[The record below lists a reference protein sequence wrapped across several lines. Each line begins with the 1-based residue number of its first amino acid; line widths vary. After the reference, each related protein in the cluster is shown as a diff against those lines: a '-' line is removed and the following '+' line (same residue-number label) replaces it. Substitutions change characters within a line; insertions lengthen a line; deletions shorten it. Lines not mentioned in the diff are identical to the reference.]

1 MKARKSVA
9 RRKGRSP
16 AARLRPFRMLIA
28 VCAVLVLVAL
38 GLAASWPGFDP
49 KSVAVTGNERVPRSE
64 ILDRAAVASD
74 QSMWLQSLRAMRARV
89 EAIPYIAS
97 ASVRR
102 MPPASIVIA
111 VSERTP
117 FAVVRSGEDAVVVDR
132 GLRVLQAATG
142 EENLPVFSV
151 KPGAM
156 VVPGA
161 FLTQDGI
168 ATLRDDYEAMIAA
181 HVRPRE
187 LELDRFGGL
196 VATVQGG
203 IRVLLGDENDLGKK
217 LALVDPILSQ
227 VVSNPRQVAAIDLR
241 APATPVIV
249 YR

>member
-1 MKARKSVA
+1 
-9 RRKGRSP
+9 
-16 AARLRPFRMLIA
+16 MLIA

-49 KSVAVTGNERVPRSE
+49 KSVAVTGNERVARSE

-74 QSMWLQSLRAMRARV
+74 QSMWFQSLGAMRARI
-89 EAIPYIAS
+89 ETIPYVAS
-97 ASVRR
+97 ATVRR
-102 MPPASIVIA
+102 LPPASIVIV

-117 FAVVRSGEDAVVVDR
+117 FAVVRSGDEAVVVDR

-151 KPGAM
+151 KPG
-156 VVPGA
+156 VTLIPGE

-168 ATLRDDYEAMIAA
+168 VTLRDDYEAMIVA
-181 HVRPRE
+181 HVSPRE
-187 LELDRFGGL
+187 LALDRFGGL
-196 VATVQGG
+196 VATVRGG
-203 IRVLLGDENDLGKK
+203 IRVLLGDENDLAKK

-227 VVSNPRQVAAIDLR
+227 VVSNQRQVAAIDLR
-241 APATPVIV
+241 APAAPVIV

>member
-1 MKARKSVA
+1 
-9 RRKGRSP
+9 
-16 AARLRPFRMLIA
+16 MLIA
-28 VCAVLVLVAL
+28 VCAVLALVAL

-49 KSVAVTGNERVPRSE
+49 KSVAVTGNERVARTE

-74 QSMWLQSLRAMRARV
+74 QSMWFQSLGAMRARI
-89 EAIPYIAS
+89 ETIPYIAS

-102 MPPASIVIA
+102 LPPASIVIV

-117 FAVVRSGEDAVVVDR
+117 FAVVRSGDDAAVVDR

-142 EENLPVFSV
+142 EESLPVFSV
-151 KPGAM
+151 KPGVM
-156 VVPGA
+156 LTPGE

-168 ATLRDDYEAMIAA
+168 ITLRDDYEAMIAA
-181 HVRPRE
+181 HVSARE

-196 VATVQGG
+196 VATVRGG
-203 IRVLLGDENDLGKK
+203 IRVLLGDENDFGKK

-227 VVSNPRQVAAIDLR
+227 VVSNQRQVAAIDLR
-241 APATPVIV
+241 APAAPVIV